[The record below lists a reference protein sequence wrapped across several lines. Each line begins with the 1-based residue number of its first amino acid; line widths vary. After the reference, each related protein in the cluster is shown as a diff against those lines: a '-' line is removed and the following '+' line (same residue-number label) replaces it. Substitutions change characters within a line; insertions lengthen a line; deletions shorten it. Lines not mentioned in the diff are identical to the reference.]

1 MEEKSRHNEEMLGK
15 VNGGTDGTHGCLCPF
30 GFLFT
35 LALIH
40 FLIGYSFRIMDRVF
54 LTEVIVNLLEIVK
67 IKRHDSEGKA
77 ILSVIRYYRK
87 LTSISGAFFDNLSP
101 HTRQATLVIMIPD
114 MYTIIGM
121 ACSNDIFDSPIFE

>member
-1 MEEKSRHNEEMLGK
+1 MIYI
-15 VNGGTDGTHGCLCPF
+15 F
-30 GFLFT
+30 
-35 LALIH
+35 IH

-77 ILSVIRYYRK
+77 ILSVIQYYRK
-87 LTSISGAFFDNLSP
+87 LTSISGSFFDNLSP